1 MTRPMMRLLPMCLAA
16 LLISCAPS
24 APVPVVQIQRL
35 APPAALLVCAEAPPI
50 PARVGLTQGRVAE
63 LLVSLG
69 AAHRDC
75 AGKLRAVRAWVA
87 EAGQ

>member
-1 MTRPMMRLLPMCLAA
+1 MTRPMMRWPLMCSAA
-16 LLISCAPS
+16 LLISCASP
-24 APVPVVQIQRL
+24 APLPVVQLQRL
-35 APPAALLVCAEAPPI
+35 APPAALLLCAEAPPM
-50 PARVGLTQGRVAE
+50 PSRVGLTQGRVAE

-75 AGKLRAVRAWVA
+75 EGKLAAVRAWVA

>member
-1 MTRPMMRLLPMCLAA
+1 MTPRMMRWPLMCSAA

-35 APPAALLVCAEAPPI
+35 APPAALLVCAEAPPV
-50 PARVGLTQGRVAE
+50 PARAGLTQGRVAE
-63 LLVSLG
+63 LLLALG
-69 AAHRDC
+69 AAHADC
-75 AGKLRAVRAWVA
+75 EGKLRAVRAWVA